1 MLPKDP
7 IMLLSVI
14 NTRLRDYYSSF
25 AVFCREEGI
34 GEQEAARIIETLAG
48 VGYEYDADRNQ
59 FG

>member
-1 MLPKDP
+1 
-7 IMLLSVI
+7 MLLSVI

>member
-25 AVFCREEGI
+25 TAFCQEEGI
-34 GEQEAARIIETLAG
+34 GEQEAARIIDSLACI
-48 VGYEYDADRNQ
+48 GYEYDADRNQ
-59 FG
+59 FR